1 MNPEYI
7 YADAEEKYV
16 LGVVLYGNTSKLYL
30 DAKHTTEAEHDFVLN
45 ACMTGIVRIFNT
57 DTYYGVASFKDADG
71 TLTVTDTKDTSANTY
86 TVTAAEA

>member
-30 DAKHTTEAEHDFVLN
+30 DAKHKNEVAHDFALN
-45 ACMTGIVRIFNT
+45 ACMKGIVRVFVT
-57 DTYYGVASFKDADG
+57 DTYYGVSSFKDSDG
-71 TLTVTDTKDTSANTY
+71 TLTVTTTASSDNTFTVASA
-86 TVTAAEA
+86 

>member
-16 LGVVLYGNTSKLYL
+16 LGVVLYGNASKLYL

-45 ACMTGIVRIFNT
+45 ACKKGMVRIFNT

-71 TLTVTDTKDTSANTY
+71 TLTVTDTKAASANTY
-86 TVTAAEA
+86 TVTAARA

>member
-30 DAKHTTEAEHDFVLN
+30 DAEHEVEVDHDFALN
-45 ACMTGIVRIFNT
+45 ACMKGIVRIFVT
-57 DTYYGVASFKDADG
+57 DTYYGVASFKEDDG
-71 TLTVTDTKDTSANTY
+71 TLTVTDTQSSAGSY
-86 TVTAAEA
+86 TVTAAA

>member
-30 DAKHTTEAEHDFVLN
+30 DAEHTVEADHDFVLN
-45 ACMTGIVRIFNT
+45 ACMKGIVRIFVT
-57 DTYYGVASFKDADG
+57 DTYYGVASFKDDDG
-71 TLTVTDTKDTSANTY
+71 TLTVTDTQSSAGSY
-86 TVTAAEA
+86 TVTAAA

>member
-30 DAKHTTEAEHDFVLN
+30 DAEHTVEVDHDFALN
-45 ACMTGIVRIFNT
+45 ACMKGIVRIFVT
-57 DTYYGVASFKDADG
+57 DTYYGVASFKEDDG
-71 TLTVTDTKDTSANTY
+71 TLTVTDTQGTAGSY
-86 TVTAAEA
+86 TVTAAA

>member
-30 DAKHTTEAEHDFVLN
+30 DAEHTTEAEHDCVLN
-45 ACMTGIVRIFNT
+45 ACMKGIVRIFNT
-57 DTYYGVASFKDADG
+57 DTYYGVASFKDAAG
-71 TLTVTDTKDTSANTY
+71 TLTVTDTKATSANTY